1 MKKALTI
8 AGVDSGGGAGIIA
21 DIKTFSALGVWG
33 TAVVTSVTAQNTQ
46 GVFAI
51 QDISPDIIAAQIQAV
66 ISDIGVD
73 AAKTGMLK
81 TKETIRTVAR
91 ELSGLDIPLVVD
103 PVMVAQTGAPL
114 MDQDAREVL
123 VKELFPMATLVTPNI
138 YEAEVLTGVKIKNV
152 HDLKKAAVE
161 IHEKYQPKAVIVKGG
176 HLEGSE
182 ALDVLYYQGEFHYFK
197 TPRVPTKNTHGSGC
211 TFSAAITAELAKGRS
226 IVEAVKIAKQFM
238 FIAIRYGPPVGKG
251 RGPVNH
257 MAWIYREAE
266 RYEAI
271 RKVKVSL
278 EEIEAT
284 SNINKLI
291 PEVGMNIAYA
301 LQYAVDQRDIVAV
314 PGRIRSTPKGP
325 KACSCPDFGASQHLA
340 SYLLVAREYD
350 PNIRVAIN
358 IKFSDEI
365 LGKLKELG
373 LRISSYDRA
382 KEPPEVKAKEGA
394 TIPWGTKQ
402 AIEACGGKVPDV
414 IYHRG
419 DVGKEPMIVILGEDI
434 DEVVGILK
442 KLASSVSKA

>member
-33 TAVVTSVTAQNTQ
+33 MAVVTSVTAQNTQ

-51 QDISPDIIAAQIQAV
+51 QDISPNIIAAQIQAV

-81 TKETIRTVAR
+81 TKEAIRIVVR

-123 VKELFPMATLVTPNI
+123 VKELFPIATLVTPNI

-161 IHEKYQPKAVIVKGG
+161 IYEKYQPKAVVVKGG

-197 TPRVPTKNTHGSGC
+197 TPRVPTENTHGSGC

-226 IVEAVKIAKQFM
+226 IVKAIKTAKEFM
-238 FIAIRYGPPVGKG
+238 FIAIKYGLSIGRG

-257 MAWIYREAE
+257 MAWIYRDAE

-271 RKVKVSL
+271 AKIREFVEK
-278 EEIEAT
+278 IETLRDA
-284 SNINKLI
+284 NKLI

-301 LQYAVDQRDIVAV
+301 LKYAVDKGDIVAI
-314 PGRIRSTPKGP
+314 PGRIRATPRGP
-325 KACSCPDFGASQHLA
+325 RTCACPDFGASHHLA
-340 SYLLVAREYD
+340 SYILVAREYD
-350 PNIRVAIN
+350 PSIRVAIN

-365 LGKLKELG
+365 LKKLRELG
-373 LRISSYDRA
+373 LKISSYDRT
-382 KEPPEVKAKEGA
+382 KEPPEIKAKEGA

-402 AIEACGGKVPDV
+402 AIESCGGEIPDV

-419 DVGKEPMIVILGEDI
+419 DIGKEPMIVILSRKV
-434 DEVVGILK
+434 DELVNIIE
-442 KLASSVSKA
+442 KLVSKL